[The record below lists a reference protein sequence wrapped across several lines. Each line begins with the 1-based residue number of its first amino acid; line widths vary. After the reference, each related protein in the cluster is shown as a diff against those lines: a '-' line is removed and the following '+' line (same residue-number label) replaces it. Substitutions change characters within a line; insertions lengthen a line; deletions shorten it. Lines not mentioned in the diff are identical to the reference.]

1 MIYLIAAVSKN
12 GVIGKRGKLPWHF
25 KKDLERFKNLTMG
38 HCVVF
43 GRKTFQLLKE
53 LKGRKVI
60 VLSRDENFKKGK
72 IIVKHSVEEIVNN
85 YLISKEIC
93 FIAGGE
99 EIYKEFLP
107 FCDTIYLSLIDKE
120 FSGDKFFP
128 TFEMN
133 QFEKLFSEKV
143 IDDGVQIEFITL
155 KKKSLK

>member
-12 GVIGKRGKLPWHF
+12 GVIGNRGKLPWHF
-25 KKDLERFKNLTMG
+25 KKDLERFKSLTMG
-38 HCVVF
+38 HYVVF
-43 GRKTFQLLKE
+43 GRKTFESLEKE
-53 LKGRKVI
+53 LEGRKII
-60 VLSRDENFKKGK
+60 VLTLNKNFQKSG

-85 YLISKEIC
+85 YLQSKEIC

-107 FCDTIYLSLIDKE
+107 FCDIIFLSIIDKE

-133 QFEKLFSEKV
+133 KFEKLFSEKV
-143 IDDGVQIEFITL
+143 IDEGISIDFITL
-155 KKKSLK
+155 KRK